1 MAIDPNLL
9 MALLSQV
16 PQVGPDDESDRSI
29 KPSPWVPPPSPSGR
43 LPGPD
48 DLDQLRRLGIDPRD
62 AIIIPHNPDIFDQG
76 ETGGDLEGLVPGRSS
91 VPSDFFGGRPG
102 LDRKVGEEWVPRLPS
117 RQPLEWTHTNQGG
130 WYDPT
135 DNYPP
140 YAATDYA
147 QYGTEGPFAPH
158 WGASRDLQ
166 DLMGISRTTWNQGP
180 GPHSH
185 RENIQAMKGH
195 GPPGAG
201 WHEKQY
207 LAGPE
212 HEYER
217 RKYNDEGMARVR
229 RSARREE
236 LRNDPELLRKSI
248 SWSPEQLEEYLNW
261 RPASYDLLDRTNR
274 WQDGSTNEQRPETD
288 LNKMQTRKWKYG
300 GKDVR
305 VEWVNGKPTVI
316 SVVGGRDGEV
326 KEPGRPG
333 PLPRIPRGL
342 ETLF

>member
-16 PQVGPDDESDRSI
+16 PQVGDDEVEPID
-29 KPSPWVPPPSPSGR
+29 PFGVDPVA
-43 LPGPD
+43 PGPTIPYESWHGA
-48 DLDQLRRLGIDPRD
+48 DLFSP
-62 AIIIPHNPDIFDQG
+62 G
-76 ETGGDLEGLVPGRSS
+76 ETGGDLEGLFPGRSS

-102 LDRKVGEEWVPRLPS
+102 LESKVGEEWVPRLPS
-117 RQPLEWTHTNQGG
+117 RQPLEWTHDGQLG
-130 WYDPT
+130 YFDPK
-135 DNYPP
+135 DKYPP
-140 YAATDYA
+140 YEATNYA
-147 QYGTEGPFAPH
+147 QYGNEGPFAQH
-158 WGASRDLQ
+158 WSATRELEE
-166 DLMGISRTTWNQGP
+166 LMGISRTQRNLGP
-180 GPHSH
+180 GPHSY
-185 RENIQAMKGH
+185 RENIQALKGH

-236 LRNDPELLRKSI
+236 LRNDPELLQKSI

-261 RPASYDLLDRTNR
+261 RPESYDLLDRTNE
-274 WQDGSTNEQRPETD
+274 QDPYSD
-288 LNKMQTRKWKYG
+288 LNRMQNRKWKYG

-305 VEWVNGKPTVI
+305 VEWVDGKPTMI
-316 SVVGGRDGEV
+316 SVEGGREGER
-326 KEPGRPG
+326 KEPWGWPG

>member
-9 MALLSQV
+9 RVLLSQV
-16 PQVGPDDESDRSI
+16 PQVGDDEVEPID
-29 KPSPWVPPPSPSGR
+29 PSPWVPPPPR
-43 LPGPD
+43 RWRKAGPD
-48 DLDQLRRLGIDPRD
+48 DLDQLRRLGVDPRD
-62 AIIIPHNPDIFDQG
+62 AIIVPPHNPDIFEPG
-76 ETGGDLEGLVPGRSS
+76 ETGGDLEGLFPGRSS

-117 RQPLEWTHTNQGG
+117 RQPLEWTHDGQQG
-130 WYDPT
+130 WYDPK
-135 DNYPP
+135 DRHPP
-140 YAATDYA
+140 YEATDYA
-147 QYGTEGPFAPH
+147 QYGNEGPYAPY
-158 WGASRDLQ
+158 WSPVRDLE
-166 DLMGISRTTWNQGP
+166 DLMGIRRTQHGP
-180 GPHSH
+180 EEWGGL
-185 RENIQAMKGH
+185 KGF

-201 WHEKQY
+201 WAEKQY

-217 RKYNDEGMARVR
+217 RKYLDEGSVMVR
-229 RSARREE
+229 RSKRRQE

-248 SWSPEQLEEYLNW
+248 SWSPEQMEEYLNW
-261 RPASYDLLDRTNR
+261 RPESYDLLDRTN
-274 WQDGSTNEQRPETD
+274 EQYPYSD
-288 LNKMQTRKWKYG
+288 LNRMQTRKWKYG

-316 SVVGGRDGEV
+316 EVEDGRDGSV
-326 KEPGRPG
+326 PNPGRPG

>member
-9 MALLSQV
+9 LALLSQV
-16 PQVGPDDESDRSI
+16 PQVGDDEVEPID
-29 KPSPWVPPPSPSGR
+29 PFGVDPVA
-43 LPGPD
+43 PGPTIPYESWHGA
-48 DLDQLRRLGIDPRD
+48 DLFSP
-62 AIIIPHNPDIFDQG
+62 G
-76 ETGGDLEGLVPGRSS
+76 ETGGDLEGLFPGRSS

-117 RQPLEWTHTNQGG
+117 RQPLEWTHDNQGG
-130 WYDPT
+130 WHGPNDRR
-135 DNYPP
+135 P
-140 YAATDYA
+140 YEATDFA
-147 QYGTEGPFAPH
+147 QYGNEGPFAPH
-158 WGASRDLQ
+158 WSTTRELEG
-166 DLMGISRTTWNQGP
+166 LMGIRRTGQD
-180 GPHSH
+180 
-185 RENIQAMKGH
+185 IKGW

-236 LRNDPELLRKSI
+236 LRNDPELLQKSI

-261 RPASYDLLDRTNR
+261 RPESYDLLDRTN
-274 WQDGSTNEQRPETD
+274 EQEPYSD
-288 LNKMQTRKWKYG
+288 LNRMQNRKWRYG

-305 VEWVNGKPTVI
+305 VEWVNGKPTMI
-316 SVVGGRDGEV
+316 SVEGGREGER
-326 KEPGRPG
+326 KEPWGSPG